1 MMPLDRNNK
10 LKTKKTTTRSGASF
24 DLSRDFGNLWML
36 LQLVSFLLKVAV
48 QKRMVF
54 FDHPQPHPKVP
65 RFSAALPW
73 FRLTSDT
80 DFLTSRSVPCTLV
93 VRRWCVVC

>member
-24 DLSRDFGNLWML
+24 DLSKDFGNLWML